1 MLGRRS
7 HERFTLT
14 LSAEGMLRILRD
26 VIVQRSPNNE
36 WIAISREPGVTG
48 ETVVLDLGSAEVPI
62 RFTVRVVESR
72 PVVVDGAVRHRLRL
86 DKVRSTDEAVSDD
99 GVAIRD

>member
-14 LSAEGMLRILRD
+14 LSVEGMLRILRD
-26 VIVQRSPNNE
+26 VIVQRSTNNE

-48 ETVVLDLGSAEVPI
+48 ETLVLDLGSAEVPV
-62 RFTVRVVESR
+62 RFTVRVLESR
-72 PVVVDGAVRHRLRL
+72 PVVVDGRVRHRLRL
-86 DKVRSTDEAVSDD
+86 DQVRWTDDGVSDD
-99 GVAIRD
+99 GIARD